1 MIHLEQH
8 GPVVAIRMSRALFGR
23 PIYWTA
29 AYWVDG
35 LLIDTGPSC
44 TAAELLRALDKM
56 PVEQVVLTHSHE
68 DHIGGLAAVRHQFP
82 AARIYASQRAL
93 STIQQPERLQLQLY
107 RRLLWGIPKATPDVM
122 SLDETDNQ
130 ICTPT
135 HLFRVVETPGYS
147 VDHISLYEPH
157 QRWHF
162 CGDVYM
168 EGKDDAW
175 TPEFNMFGIVSS
187 LRTLTSLRPEKLFTG
202 SGAVRRTPQ
211 PELHAKIRQLVTL
224 AREVARLEI
233 IGLNT
238 PEIVACLFKEES
250 RLAFLTRGHFSAL
263 NLVEACRAYN
273 AIFTSELE
281 PHNSYPEPGDRY
293 SRFGRSSIDPLKSEP
308 SDENDLA
315 G

>member
-8 GPVVAIRMSRALFGR
+8 GPVVAIRMARALFAR

-44 TAAELLRALDKM
+44 TANELLRALGQL

-68 DHIGGLAAVRHQFP
+68 DHIGGLAAVRQRFP
-82 AARIYASQRAL
+82 TARIYAAQRAL

-107 RRLLWGIPKATPDVM
+107 RRLLWGIPQATPDVM
-122 SLDETDNQ
+122 ALDEIDNQ
-130 ICTPT
+130 IRTSNY
-135 HLFRVVETPGYS
+135 LLRVVETPGYS
-147 VDHISLYEPH
+147 LDHISLFEPH
-157 QRWHF
+157 QRWLF
-162 CGDVYM
+162 CGDAYM
-168 EGKDDAW
+168 EGKDEAW

-187 LRTLTSLRPEKLFTG
+187 LRTLASLRPEKLFSG
-202 SGAVRRTPQ
+202 SGTVHRTPQ

-224 AREVARLEI
+224 AREVARLEL
-233 IGLNT
+233 IGLSAA
-238 PEIVACLFKEES
+238 EIVACLFKEES
-250 RLAFLTRGHFSAL
+250 RLAFLTRGHFSAQ

-273 AIFTSELE
+273 AIFTPELASPNLHSASDE
-281 PHNSYPEPGDRY
+281 SYRRY
-293 SRFGRSSIDPLKSEP
+293 DHPSIDPFKSEP